1 MAKLILICGKLCCG
15 KTTYSKRLA
24 KEIHAV
30 RLSCDDIMLSLFGK
44 DLGDKHD
51 EVADRVQKF
60 LVQQSLEI
68 YENGV
73 SVIVDFGFWQEA
85 RRKKATAF
93 YSEQGIQPEW
103 HYIDID
109 EATWQRNIEKRNAA
123 VLAEETLDYYVD
135 EGLAKKC
142 GQLFEKPQL
151 EEVDVWFE
159 NRW

>member
-1 MAKLILICGKLCCG
+1 MAKLVLICGKLCSG

-24 KEIHAV
+24 KELNAV

-73 SVIVDFGFWQEA
+73 SVIVDFGFWQKA
-85 RRKKATAF
+85 RREKATAF
-93 YSEQGIQPEW
+93 YNERGIQTEW
-103 HYIDID
+103 HYIEIEDAI
-109 EATWQRNIEKRNAA
+109 WKRNIKKRNAA

-142 GQLFEKPQL
+142 ESLFEKPSK
-151 EEVDVWFE
+151 EEIDVWYS
-159 NRW
+159 NLW